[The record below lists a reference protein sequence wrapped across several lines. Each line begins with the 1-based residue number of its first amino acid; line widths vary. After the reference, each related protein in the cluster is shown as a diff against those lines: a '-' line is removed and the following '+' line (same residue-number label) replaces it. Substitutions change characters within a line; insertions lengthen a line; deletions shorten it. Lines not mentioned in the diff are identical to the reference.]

1 MRDRVRRFC
10 DEEVRPVINDYWERA
25 EFPFALIAG
34 LARLGICGGTLQG
47 YGCPGLSP
55 LAAGLVAME
64 LGAATAASA
73 PSTGSTP
80 AWR

>member
-25 EFPFALIAG
+25 ACSRRSPAG
-34 LARLGICGGTLQG
+34 APGDLRRTLQG
-47 YGCPGLSP
+47 HGCLGLSP

-64 LGAATAASA
+64 LGWADGSV
-73 PSTGSTP
+73 STFHGSTP